1 MIEVYIDG
9 ASAGDPGPSGAGVF
23 IKVNGTVERYSI
35 PLGVMSNHEAELHS
49 LIKGLEICLEK
60 GYQAVSFRTDSQLVD
75 RAIEKEYVKNKTYA
89 PLLEQALALS
99 KQLDLFF
106 LKWIPSKENR
116 VADELA
122 RKAIQQFQKTGERKS

>member
-1 MIEVYIDG
+1 LIEVYIDG

-23 IKVNGTVERYSI
+23 IKANGAVERYSI
-35 PLGVMSNHEAELHS
+35 PLGVMSNHEAELYS

-60 GYQAVSFRTDSQLVD
+60 GYRIVSFRTDSQLVD
-75 RAIEKEYVKNKTYA
+75 RAVEKEYMKNKKYA
-89 PLLEQALALS
+89 PLLDKALTLS

-106 LKWIPSKENR
+106 LKWIPSKQNH

-122 RKAIQQFQKTGERKS
+122 RKAIQLNQ